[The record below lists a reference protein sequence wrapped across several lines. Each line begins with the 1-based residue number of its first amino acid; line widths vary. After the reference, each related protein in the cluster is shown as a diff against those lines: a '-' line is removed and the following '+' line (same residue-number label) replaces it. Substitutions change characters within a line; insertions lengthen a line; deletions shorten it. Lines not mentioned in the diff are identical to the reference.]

1 LLLLVYRFEL
11 SRLEVLTV
19 IVFAI
24 VSSGRELF
32 MADSSVFVDDAEAY
46 DVYERQEESEANEEP
61 SNKNQDEG
69 PSSSTSNGK
78 EVEESDDEDIN
89 IDDDL
94 DIDELNELEAS
105 LSRTSIQIREPGE
118 GTSS

>member
-1 LLLLVYRFEL
+1 MWQ
-11 SRLEVLTV
+11 SKK
-19 IVFAI
+19 
-24 VSSGRELF
+24 SQ
-32 MADSSVFVDDAEAY
+32 DA
-46 DVYERQEESEANEEP
+46 
-61 SNKNQDEG
+61 G

-78 EVEESDDEDIN
+78 AVDEPDDEDID

-118 GTSS
+118 GTSSWAVLEDRWQVAVHFRAPKPIKLLLETERWSIDASGIDF

>member
-1 LLLLVYRFEL
+1 MQAALWQF
-11 SRLEVLTV
+11 
-19 IVFAI
+19 
-24 VSSGRELF
+24 
-32 MADSSVFVDDAEAY
+32 
-46 DVYERQEESEANEEP
+46 NECVTYIFISMLQ